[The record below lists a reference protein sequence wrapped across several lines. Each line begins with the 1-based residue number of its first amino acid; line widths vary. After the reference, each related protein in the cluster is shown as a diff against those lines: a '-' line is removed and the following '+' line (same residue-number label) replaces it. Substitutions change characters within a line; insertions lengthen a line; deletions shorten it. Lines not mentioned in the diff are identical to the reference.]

1 METSRPI
8 ATAEMQRQITSEAY
22 AQDCG
27 TYRCTLTL
35 RDGTQIAGHRSYG
48 PGAAVNAAFASG
60 LSRLSALRNLHEQQT
75 QHA

>member
-1 METSRPI
+1 MTRPI
-8 ATAEMQRQITSEAY
+8 ATTAMQAEIAREDYTHEG
-22 AQDCG
+22 G

-35 RDGTQIAGHRSYG
+35 HDGTQIAGHRSYG

>member
-8 ATAEMQRQITSEAY
+8 ATAEMQRQITSEVY
-22 AQDCG
+22 AQDGG

-48 PGAAVNAAFASG
+48 QVLRSMRRSPLDYPG
-60 LSRLSALRNLHEQQT
+60 
-75 QHA
+75 

>member
-1 METSRPI
+1 MTRPI
-8 ATAEMQRQITSEAY
+8 ATTAMQAQIAHEAY
-22 AQDCG
+22 AHEGD

-35 RDGTQIAGHRSYG
+35 HDGAQVTGQRVYG
-48 PGAAVNAAFASG
+48 PGAAVNGAFASG